1 MEIISS
7 TFKRIQGS
15 TIQRSGLL
23 LLFIFLSIAVHAQF
37 TVTETF
43 KGSALSGNIITGG
56 SAILTSGNADPIND
70 GWLRLT
76 PAKTS
81 QQGYAYVNSS
91 FPSTMGV
98 IMEFEY
104 KTWGGNG
111 ADGFCV
117 FLFDAATSTF
127 KPGGYGGSLGYAPNG
142 STSGLSGGYLG
153 VGFDEFGNFS
163 NPTEGRNGGPGARS
177 NSVTM
182 RGPTT
187 SDSKTTNAYIDSKQ
201 TTTLSPSY
209 TIGSLSSTR
218 PTDASFFRKVK
229 ITILPTGTGSYV
241 ITVYWQTSTSGSYTQ
256 ILQYTTTTAPPANL
270 KLGFSA
276 STGGST
282 NYHEI
287 RNLYI
292 TTLGNVRVQK
302 EVDKANANVGDL
314 VTYTVNVNNDSPAA
328 LNNVVFADTL
338 KNGSGN
344 NLVLGSDFNINSIT
358 FNNNGTSGTT
368 ASGFTSGT
376 AKTGGFVNPWST
388 TLNMVSN
395 STASFT
401 IVGTVLNQPTG
412 NLVKNT
418 VGIDP
423 TPSGITDQDLTNNY
437 SSVGTTVLTPNVD
450 FTINKTVDSH
460 CADATN
466 GNIYTITVSNM
477 GASASVNNK
486 MVTVTDIIPAGCT
499 VTSASGTGW
508 TITNSGNTYTF
519 KRSDVLASTY
529 SYPAITIAVKP
540 PASGISWTNS
550 ATVTSAG
557 NEVNTTNNTSQSVVI
572 YSTPVAPIIGAVT
585 QPDCSVSTGSF
596 TITNYDASY
605 TYTVAPSTGVTVSGN
620 KVTAPAGTYSVTA
633 SSSAGCTSPVSSSV
647 IVTAQP
653 LTPAAPTA
661 SVTAQPTCAVST
673 GTITVTAPIGA
684 GYTYSVDG
692 TNYQSGTIFSG
703 LATGSYNVM
712 VKNSDG
718 CISAATVLTI
728 NAQPLTPAAPTAN
741 VTAQPTCAV
750 STGTITVTAPI
761 DAGYTYSVDGT
772 NYQSGTAFSGLA
784 TGSYNVTVKNS
795 DGCISAATAL
805 TINAQPLTPAAPT
818 TGVTAQPTCAVSTGT
833 ITVTAPIG
841 AGYTYSVDGTNYQS
855 GTTFSGLAAGIYNVT
870 VKNSDGCISLS
881 TPLTINTQPA
891 TPIVSILAVNPKC
904 ANSPSV
910 TLVGSPV
917 GGTFSGAGVSP
928 SGLFSPATAGVGSHI
943 ISYSYTNSSG
953 CTAVATTTID
963 VLSAPVL
970 TIHPASQ
977 TICAGSS
984 ASMAVVGDNGG
995 TVTWSSNYWG
1005 LTGTG
1010 TSFDTGILTNSG
1022 TASYTLNITATA
1034 VTGICQDRVVG
1045 TVTVL
1050 PEPRIIA
1057 LPKLTTLCSYEN
1069 LNVTLSSVIVG
1080 TSINWSIIDNTSS
1093 QTIASGTG
1101 LDNLTITNKLPAGSY
1116 SIKAT
1121 GTKDGCTSRVTNVL
1135 VVVN

>member
-56 SAILTSGNADPIND
+56 SAILTSGNADPVND

-76 PAKTS
+76 PANPG

-127 KPGGYGGSLGYAPNG
+127 KPGGYGGSLGYAPNTV
-142 STSGLSGGYLG
+142 STPPTKTGLSGGYLG
-153 VGFDEFGNFS
+153 VGFDEYGNFS
-163 NPTEGRNGGPGARS
+163 NPTEGRNGGPGRQT
-177 NSVTM
+177 NSVIM

-187 SDSKTTNAYIDSKQ
+187 SNASTSNSYLTSIQ

-209 TIGSLSSTR
+209 TIGSLSSSR
-218 PTDASFFRKVK
+218 PSDASFFRKVK

-241 ITVYWQTSTSGSYTQ
+241 ITVYWQTSISGSYTQ

-270 KLGFSA
+270 KLGFAA

-376 AKTGGFVNPWST
+376 AKTGGFVNPWTT
-388 TLNMVSN
+388 TLNMVAN

-412 NLVKNT
+412 NLMKNT

-423 TPSGITDQDLTNNY
+423 IPSGITDQDLTNNY

-466 GNIYTITVSNM
+466 GNTYTITVSNM

-486 MVTVTDIIPAGCT
+486 TVTVTDIIPAGCT

-519 KRSDVLASTY
+519 KRSDVLKSTY

-550 ATVTSAG
+550 ATVTYAD
-557 NEVNTTNNTSQSVVI
+557 NEVNTTNNTSQSVVL

-673 GTITVTAPIGA
+673 GTITVTTPIGA

-703 LATGSYNVM
+703 LATGSYNVT

-718 CISAATVLTI
+718 CISAATALTL
-728 NAQPLTPAAPTAN
+728 NAQPLTPAAPTAS

-750 STGTITVTAPI
+750 STGTITVTAP
-761 DAGYTYSVDGT
+761 V
-772 NYQSGTAFSGLA
+772 
-784 TGSYNVTVKNS
+784 
-795 DGCISAATAL
+795 
-805 TINAQPLTPAAPT
+805 
-818 TGVTAQPTCAVSTGT
+818 
-833 ITVTAPIG
+833 G

-855 GTTFSGLAAGIYNVT
+855 GTSFSGLATGTYNVT

-881 TPLTINTQPA
+881 TSLTINTQPA
-891 TPIVSILAVNPKC
+891 TPIVSILAVNPIC

-917 GGTFSGAGVSP
+917 GGTFSGAGVGT

-963 VLSAPVL
+963 VLSAPAL

-995 TVTWSSNYWG
+995 TVTWSSNYLG

-1010 TSFDTGILTNSG
+1010 TSFDTGVLTNSG

-1057 LPKLTTLCSYEN
+1057 LPKLTTFCSYEN

-1080 TSINWSIIDNTSS
+1080 TSINWSIIDNTNS

-1101 LDNLTITNKLPAGSY
+1101 LDNVTITNKLPAGSY
-1116 SIKAT
+1116 IIKAT
-1121 GTKDGCTSRVTNVL
+1121 GTKDGCTSGVTNVP